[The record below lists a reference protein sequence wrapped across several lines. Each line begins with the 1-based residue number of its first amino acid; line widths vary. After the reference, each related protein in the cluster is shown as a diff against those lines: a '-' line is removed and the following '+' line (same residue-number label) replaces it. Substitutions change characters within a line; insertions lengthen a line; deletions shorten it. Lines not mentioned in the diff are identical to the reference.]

1 MDRRLARLTA
11 LDRSDMKRDRLH
23 EVLLDERNGHL
34 SNRQIARMVL
44 VDESMVRKHRKN
56 LGLKSPEP
64 YSRAE
69 SEKKKAKKRKAKP
82 KRK

>member
-1 MDRRLARLTA
+1 MDRRLERLTA
-11 LDRSDMKRDRLH
+11 LDRSESKRSRLL
-23 EVLLDERNGHL
+23 EILLDERNGHL

-44 VDESMVRKHRKN
+44 VDESMVRNHRKK

-64 YSRAE
+64 YSRE
-69 SEKKKAKKRKAKP
+69 KSEKAKKRKAKP